1 MNPDIKTAQPQVSL
15 KWIAGLRI
23 LIGLVFLSTWL
34 FNLMDRFYTP
44 DGLLKFFTEIFPQ
57 SENPLSWYAAFI
69 TNIILPIR
77 TVFAPF
83 QLVAEFLL
91 GLALLVG
98 AFTPLFSL
106 VGIFF
111 LINTLLATFG
121 NDWPWAYLMPIAILG
136 VTFFTQAG
144 RAIGLDATLLKRF
157 GERGRLFW

>member
-1 MNPDIKTAQPQVSL
+1 MNTDINTTQPQVSL
-15 KWIAGLRI
+15 KWIAVLRI
-23 LIGLVFLSTWL
+23 VIGLVFLSTWL
-34 FNLMDRFYTP
+34 FNFLDGFYTP

-57 SENPLSWYAAFI
+57 SENSLSWYAAFI
-69 TNIILPIR
+69 NNIILPIR
-77 TVFAPF
+77 SVFAPF

-121 NDWPWAYLMPIAILG
+121 NDWLWAYLMPIAILG

-144 RAIGLDATLLKRF
+144 RAIGLDAYLLKRF
-157 GERGRLFW
+157 GERGRLLW